1 MPRLIPLPDTS
12 APGGERSTN
21 LYAVTNGGGNFSG
34 VNKNPNSIRITLD
47 QRIDPAT
54 ITGSTVLLSR
64 HWLASGTLEDV
75 QAAWRDFLALIDGA
89 AAAD

>member
-12 APGGERSTN
+12 APLGAPRLWINPEHIPSATAIVEDMGVERRLSVELKLQGLN
-21 LYAVTNGGGNFSG
+21 
-34 VNKNPNSIRITLD
+34 
-47 QRIDPAT
+47 
-54 ITGSTVLLSR
+54 LSR

-89 AAAD
+89 AAD